1 MDLNRIL
8 LNIVPFLS
16 LFTLLG
22 WLAWLWF
29 ERQASLASMR
39 AKTRN
44 AFYNQLLERLST
56 ANEFIEF
63 LESEK
68 GRELMR
74 DLAPERTDAHRRVLK
89 TTRNGIMALC
99 VGVVLIVVGLLL
111 GPVHTAVTVWGAV
124 AAGCGAG
131 FLLSAR
137 ISYKLALQ
145 WGLIQSHEAG
155 KTAP

>member
-68 GRELMR
+68 GRELMK
-74 DLAPERTDAHRRVLK
+74 DLAPERARRAPACPQDDEK
-89 TTRNGIMALC
+89 RNHGALRRSGPDRGGASSRPRPYRGHC
-99 VGVVLIVVGLLL
+99 LGGGRRRMRGRVPPERADLLQARPPM
-111 GPVHTAVTVWGAV
+111 GADPVA
-124 AAGCGAG
+124 
-131 FLLSAR
+131 
-137 ISYKLALQ
+137 
-145 WGLIQSHEAG
+145 
-155 KTAP
+155 

>member
-8 LNIVPFLS
+8 LNIIPFLS

-29 ERQASLASMR
+29 ERQSGMANMR
-39 AKTRN
+39 AKTRT

-56 ANEFIEF
+56 AKEFIEF

-68 GRELMR
+68 GKELMK

-89 TTRNGIMALC
+89 TTRNGITALC

-111 GPVHTAVTVWGAV
+111 GPVHTAVAVWGAV
-124 AAGCGAG
+124 SAGCGAG

-145 WGLIQSHEAG
+145 WGLIQSREAG